1 MCGFVYAQEEMQN
14 SQTFPVKLEELTAP
28 DFIKAVEKAGK
39 VCLIPIGVMEKH
51 GPHLPLGTDLIDI
64 KEISLRAA
72 KEEYCIVFPD
82 YYFSQIYEAK
92 HQPGTIAYSTTLVWN
107 VLQETCDELARNG
120 IKKIILVNGHG
131 GNNYFLPYFCEAQME
146 KRRDY
151 SVVFFTGFSKN
162 WGELA
167 EKVKKYRKTDVTGH
181 ACEIETS
188 MIEAVRPD
196 LIRKGVAEKQ
206 SGDDLK
212 RLDKADKRITN

>member
-162 WGELA
+162 WG
-167 EKVKKYRKTDVTGH
+167 GNW
-181 ACEIETS
+181 
-188 MIEAVRPD
+188 
-196 LIRKGVAEKQ
+196 
-206 SGDDLK
+206 LK
-212 RLDKADKRITN
+212 R